1 MDYADVDSMARKLNE
16 LHIDT
21 VICAIGTLTSA
32 ASQVQINLIY
42 AADKSETTRRFVVAS
57 FDMLHRH
64 E

>member
-32 ASQVQINLIY
+32 ASQVQINLIH
-42 AADKSETTRRFVVAS
+42 AADKSDATRRFVVAS